1 MQGRYAGSSADRAV
15 TAALCR
21 ARCVKQF
28 SLTGPWPYRGVMSQ
42 VREMNEADVEAVSAI
57 RVRGWQAAYA
67 GIVPQAYL
75 DAMTI
80 GGDAE
85 QRRDW
90 FSRPLRQSTDL
101 VALDSGDLVG
111 WISFG
116 PYRGQAAGAGRTG
129 RSTPS
134 TSVPTSSAGES
145 AVRSSARSTRAW
157 RSSGSRPRRCGCSTT
172 TSGPVASTS
181 ELGLPARRRNSGGRL
196 RRRHAHRAP
205 LPPRARAPWKDG
217 AMERVP
223 GIGGYFLRA
232 ADPAALSA
240 WYRDCGGRRPIRL
253 GHRSRRQPHR
263 AVAARLTRQR
273 GLRTPARSRP
283 AATGRMPARRPGPG
297 CPAAAC

>member
-129 RSTPS
+129 EVYALYVRPDLIGRGVGRTLLGEVHARMEEQRFQ
-134 TSVPTSSAGES
+134 TSALWVLDDNQRARRFYERAGYQPDGGTQEDDYDGVTLTELRYRRALGRPGKMAPWNVCRESAGTS
-145 AVRSSARSTRAW
+145 CGPPT
-157 RSSGSRPRRCGCSTT
+157 PRR
-172 TSGPVASTS
+172 
-181 ELGLPARRRNSGGRL
+181 
-196 RRRHAHRAP
+196 
-205 LPPRARAPWKDG
+205 
-217 AMERVP
+217 
-223 GIGGYFLRA
+223 
-232 ADPAALSA
+232 
-240 WYRDCGGRRPIRL
+240 
-253 GHRSRRQPHR
+253 
-263 AVAARLTRQR
+263 
-273 GLRTPARSRP
+273 
-283 AATGRMPARRPGPG
+283 
-297 CPAAAC
+297 